1 MWGALTADAALLER
15 LGDRAPE
22 HDGEPVIE
30 LGSCLPL
37 HVIAV
42 TRPSESVRER
52 ADPDCKR
59 EGPRAV
65 AAPRLQVRI
74 AESRETP

>member
-1 MWGALTADAALLER
+1 VVGAFSADAPLVER

-30 LGSCLPL
+30 LGSCLAM
-37 HVIAV
+37 HVVAV
-42 TRPSESVRER
+42 TRPSESVAER
-52 ADPDCKR
+52 ADADRQR
-59 EGPRAV
+59 EGPRV
-65 AAPRLQVRI
+65 VSAPRLQVRI